1 MAIDTP
7 QGIVLEIAREDI
19 PEDLFPEERAYVTR
33 CVPRRVNEFVT
44 VRACARSALAQL
56 GYHRPPLLALDGHG
70 PVWPRGTVGSMTHCE
85 GFRAAVVGLSEQWLT
100 LGIDAEPNEPLPPR
114 VLSAVANTEER
125 QHIALLLSAFPTVA
139 WDRLLFSGKEA
150 LYKAWSPLMHS
161 WLDFDEASIRFDPG
175 MGTFLARLSSDR
187 GADCPSLAQ
196 AVGRWFIDGE
206 HLFTSVAVA
215 RQPNRAAL
223 RTPAGRN
230 GREGLLADE
239 PTARAPG
246 TDPLFGNR

>member
-7 QGIVLEIAREDI
+7 PGIVLEIARDDL
-19 PEDLFPEERAYVTR
+19 PEDLFPDERAYVTR

-44 VRACARSALAQL
+44 VRACARAALAQL

-85 GFRAAVVGLSEQWLT
+85 GFRAAAVGLSEQWLT
-100 LGIDAEPNEPLPPR
+100 LGIDAEPNEPLPPG
-114 VLSAVANTEER
+114 VLGAVANTEER

-161 WLDFDEASIRFDPG
+161 WLDFDEASIRFDAG
-175 MGTFLARLSSDR
+175 MGAFLARLSSDR
-187 GADCPSLAQ
+187 GADCPSLARARGQ
-196 AVGRWFIDGE
+196 WFVDGE

-223 RTPAGRN
+223 RARAGRN
-230 GREGLLADE
+230 GREELLADE
-239 PTARAPG
+239 PTARAP
-246 TDPLFGNR
+246 